1 MLKRASPTKEGPN
14 EGKKIAAPAEPRL
27 DASAAA
33 PSLRELLARAERLA
47 LAGEDAEATALFDD
61 IVERAAREKA
71 IKAAADAL
79 LEVALV
85 SDEGMIGI
93 PLLLGADSEPL
104 RVLVQRSGPAWRM
117 NAETFKRM
125 TDTQRALREALN
137 QYALS
142 RLAQVE
148 QNAICANIH
157 RIEARLARRLLTMH
171 DRSYSDQFAATHES
185 LASMLGV
192 RRSIVALVAVTFE
205 QKNLIEYRIGTITI
219 LDRKGLETLSCECYS
234 AARTAK
240 AKVMTWTHAGRSD
253 RTADRDRTGGE
264 HG

>member
-1 MLKRASPTKEGPN
+1 MTRAMPVQN
-14 EGKKIAAPAEPRL
+14 R
-27 DASAAA
+27 
-33 PSLRELLARAERLA
+33 LLAELPSTAFNSIRNECELVDLTTGDVLYEPGERIH
-47 LAGEDAEATALFDD
+47 DVYFPTQS
-61 IVERAAREKA
+61 IVSLVA
-71 IKAAADAL
+71 KAAADAL